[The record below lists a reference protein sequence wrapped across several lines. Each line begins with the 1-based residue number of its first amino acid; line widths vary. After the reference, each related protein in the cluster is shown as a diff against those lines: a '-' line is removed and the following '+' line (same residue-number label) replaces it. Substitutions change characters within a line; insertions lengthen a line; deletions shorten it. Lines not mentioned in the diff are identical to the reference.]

1 MPSRWARGRTLEKVA
16 DLQEEDLDL
25 FSARVPSSGD
35 EHVLKVRDLTRLVR
49 GVLEGN
55 FPSVVV
61 EGEVSNFK
69 RHMPSGHLYFTL
81 KDEEAQVRCVMWR
94 SDASK
99 VRFEVSDGIKVI
111 VKGRV
116 SLYEPRGDFQLYA
129 VTLMP
134 AGQGALQLAFE
145 QLKKKLEDEGLFA
158 EDRKREIPVFPS
170 RIGVVTS
177 LEGAAVRDII
187 SIINR
192 RFPAVEVVI
201 YPVKVQGEGASDE
214 IARAIRDFNKLSNVD
229 VLIVGRG
236 GGSLEDLW
244 AFNEEVVARS
254 IFESVIPVISAVG
267 HQVDFTIAD
276 FVADVRAATPSA
288 AAELVVPD
296 GQEVTAGIQSAVR
309 NLGRLVEQK
318 IYGLTLELDK
328 LSHHYALQ
336 QPSALVEQKSQLVDE
351 LIRRLDTEA
360 QHSMDVTSQ
369 KLKAIESHLNALNPS
384 AVLRRGYA
392 FVESSAGIVSSVR
405 DIQAG
410 ESATIHLH
418 DGTLES
424 QITGKSE
431 RLAEHE

>member
-1 MPSRWARGRTLEKVA
+1 MLAVNFSEIVM
-16 DLQEEDLDL
+16 EENPDL
-25 FSARVPSSGD
+25 FSNRAASVNEDR
-35 EHVLKVRDLTRLVR
+35 VLKVRDLTRLVK
-49 GVLEGN
+49 GVLEES

-61 EGEVSNFK
+61 EGEISNFK

-94 SDASK
+94 SDAAK
-99 VRFEVSDGIKVI
+99 VRFEVSDGMKVI

-129 VTLMP
+129 VDLVP

-145 QLKKKLEDEGLFA
+145 QLKKKLEDEGLFD
-158 EDRKREIPVFPS
+158 EERKREIPEFPS

-187 SIINR
+187 SIISR

-201 YPVKVQGEGASDE
+201 YPVKVQGDGAAEE
-214 IARAIRDFNKLSNVD
+214 IARAIRDFNKLSTVD

-254 IFESVIPVISAVG
+254 IFDSAIPVISAVG
-267 HQVDFTIAD
+267 HQVDYTIAD

-288 AAELVVPD
+288 AAELIVPD
-296 GQEVTAGIQSAVR
+296 RQEVVAGVQSEVR
-309 NLGRLVEQK
+309 TMGRLIEQK

-336 QPSALVEQKSQLVDE
+336 QPSSLVDQKSQLADE
-351 LIRRLDTEA
+351 LTRRLETET
-360 QHSMDVTSQ
+360 QHYVDVTGQ
-369 KLKAIESHLNALNPS
+369 KLIAVESHLNALNPS
-384 AVLRRGYA
+384 AVLKRGYA
-392 FVESSAGIVSSVR
+392 FVESSTGIISSVR
-405 DIQAG
+405 DVEAG
-410 ESATIHLH
+410 DSATIHLH

-431 RLAEHE
+431 RSA